1 MVTLR
6 SLTFG
11 LFKELKERHI
21 EKQERQEKSAFNPTA
36 V

>member
-6 SLTFG
+6 SSTFG
-11 LFKELKERHI
+11 LFKELKETHI
-21 EKQERQEKSAFNPTA
+21 ERQERREKSALNPTA